1 MASEY
6 NIQQVW
12 LGILD
17 SERLIR
23 YYGRLA
29 SRLYRWHLA
38 ATAFIAI
45 GSTAAAASLLTHLP
59 TYISA
64 SLSMAVVAVA
74 LWSSYFDYSKKAAI
88 ASTTGDQCGKVA
100 LEWERLWVELTSLE
114 DSDAHERIISLK
126 RDMNAITAGAVQY
139 NLMNDKLNEQCAKE
153 ANEVAQ
159 IQFAFSGRD
168 K

>member
-12 LGILD
+12 LGLLD

-23 YYGRLA
+23 YYGRMA
-29 SRLYRWHLA
+29 SRLYRWHLI

-59 TYISA
+59 IYVSA

-88 ASTTGDQCGKVA
+88 ASTTGDQCSNIA
-100 LEWERLWVELTSLE
+100 LDWERLWVELTSLGDDE
-114 DSDAHERIISLK
+114 VYERVRVLK
-126 RDMNAITAGAVQY
+126 REMSVITSGAVQY
-139 NLMNDKLNEQCAKE
+139 NLLNDKLNEQCAKE
-153 ANEVAQ
+153 ANEAAE
-159 IQFAFSGRD
+159 IQFAFSRREE
-168 K
+168 